1 MTYHPSIHHR
11 KSIRLKGY
19 DYSQAGLYFFTIC
32 VHNRARLFVQIMR
45 ANNQSAMKNSPNH
58 PSFQMMLN
66 DAGQIANQCW
76 LDIPKH
82 FPNVVLHEHIIMPD
96 HIHGIIEIVGAN
108 QHSTDILSKDIH
120 SVQSIVKGAK
130 NFSPQPSQSTR
141 QSPSRTVGSIVR
153 GYKIGVTKWFRANGN
168 MEKIWQRDY
177 WEHIIRDEQSYQCI
191 TEYIINNPKKWGR
204 GERRG

>member
-19 DYSQAGLYFFTIC
+19 DYSQTGLYFFTIC

-130 NFSPQPSQSTR
+130 NR
-141 QSPSRTVGSIVR
+141 
-153 GYKIGVTKWFRANGN
+153 
-168 MEKIWQRDY
+168 
-177 WEHIIRDEQSYQCI
+177 RDEKKFATTIFRPVSRYPLAGNN
-191 TEYIINNPKKWGR
+191 YIFRNALTAMGQTPTKKDPFGVFYNWLS
-204 GERRG
+204 EKSIS